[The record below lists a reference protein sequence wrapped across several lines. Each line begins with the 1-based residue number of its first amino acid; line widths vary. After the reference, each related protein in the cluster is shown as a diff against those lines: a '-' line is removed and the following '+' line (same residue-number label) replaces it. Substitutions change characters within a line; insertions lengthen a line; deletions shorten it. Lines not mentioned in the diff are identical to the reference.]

1 MGLSNL
7 LSIVTGLLHFLFGVY
22 TFRLKGN
29 RIVQNYFL
37 LLNFELSL
45 WLLIQ
50 GFRVLVPLEYRNL
63 ALNLNFIPIL
73 FVPFTLYVL
82 CKKLENSE
90 SRIPIWASLIA
101 FVGLGYFVFN
111 CVTQRMA
118 NMKDQ
123 EKFVYEINVNY
134 HLYVLYLIFWTGL
147 SIFEVSHKMLR
158 KRGDFRVRLFFFLI
172 GAILALHS
180 TTFFVYILPLF
191 GIFKPWL
198 SSIGL
203 LISCLFWGIAIL
215 HFDAFEIKAKIIG
228 GADVPLIHKAASWSF
243 LRILARLDPMRFI
256 QKSSKEK
263 AAITKEILIQDYDL
277 TSKSG
282 ELSVDKRA
290 ELLSKKFGKYF
301 K

>member
-7 LSIVTGLLHFLFGVY
+7 LSVSTGLLHLLFGVY
-22 TFRLKGN
+22 AFRLKGN

-37 LLNFELSL
+37 LLNLELSI

-50 GFRVLVPLEYRNL
+50 GLRVLVPLEYRNL
-63 ALNLNFIPIL
+63 ALNLNFIPIS

-82 CKKLENSE
+82 CKKMEASE
-90 SRIPIWASLIA
+90 SKIPIWASIIA
-101 FVGLGYFVFN
+101 FVGLGYFAFN
-111 CVTQRMA
+111 CITQRMA
-118 NMKDQ
+118 KMKDP
-123 EKFVYEINVNY
+123 ENFIYEINVNY
-134 HLYVLYLIFWTGL
+134 HLYVFYLIFWTVL
-147 SIFEVSHKMLR
+147 TIFEVSRKMLT
-158 KRGDFRVRLFFFLI
+158 KRGDFKVRLFFILI

-191 GIFKPWL
+191 GVFKPWL

-203 LISCLFWGIAIL
+203 LVSCLLWGVAVL
-215 HFDAFEIKAKIIG
+215 HFDAFQIKTKIIE
-228 GADVPLIHKAASWSF
+228 GADVPLINKAASWGF
-243 LRILARLDPMRFI
+243 LRILARLDPMRYI

-277 TSKSG
+277 TSNSG
-282 ELSVDKRA
+282 EFSVDKRA